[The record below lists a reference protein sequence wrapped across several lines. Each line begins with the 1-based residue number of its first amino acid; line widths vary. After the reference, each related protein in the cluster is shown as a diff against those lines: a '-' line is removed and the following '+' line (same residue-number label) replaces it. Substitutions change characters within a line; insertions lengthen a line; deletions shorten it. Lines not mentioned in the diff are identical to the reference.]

1 MRAWFVLAAWALPW
15 WPLFAQETRG
25 SITGRVTDPSGAVIP
40 TVKVE
45 ALNVATNVSVTAVT
59 NEAGNYD
66 IPYLLPGLYRLTAEA
81 PGFKRTVRDGI
92 ELRVGDRLVVDLRLE
107 VGAVTESVEVVAETP
122 LLATATAAIG
132 AVMGQRQI
140 TELPIVGG
148 NPFYLARISA
158 GVLSATG
165 RGNGQNPFDSGSAST
180 TVVVNGTRPGSS
192 EVTLDGITNMFNNQT
207 AFGPPQDLVQEFK
220 INTAAYDATQG
231 HATGAMVNVSLKS
244 GTNQP
249 HGTGYLFDSRLRARP
264 WFLNRFL
271 YDPNTGP
278 ITERK
283 IKEATPGWLH
293 QRWGYTITGPVVI
306 PRVYDGRNRTF
317 FAYGYEGVRVRR
329 ETTFTGTVPTP
340 DEKRGDFSALLRL
353 GAVYQIYD
361 PATIAP
367 APGGRFT
374 RQPLPGNVVPAWR
387 IDPIAANILKYYPEP
402 NSPGTADGRQ
412 NYFRIAMDNRRWAS
426 YLGRL
431 DHNFSQ
437 RHRFFARF
445 NANTW
450 HQETQNMP
458 TVANGNI
465 NRRPG
470 YGLGVDDVIV
480 FNPQL
485 LLNVRYGFS
494 WQRPSVSRFS
504 QGFNM
509 TQLGFPASL
518 AQEIAS
524 KTDPAGFAFP
534 EVVIDGGAFSTL
546 GASGGNLNSIYYQ
559 MVAGTL
565 TKIVATHSLRLGG
578 EFRLMRENAYNY
590 GNVAPRLEFAQTWT
604 RGPLDNSPAAPIA
617 QGLASMLLGYPTG
630 GQVNVNASYAQ
641 QSTFTGLF
649 FQDDWKLG
657 PRLTLN
663 IGLRYEY
670 EGPTTERFNRSL
682 RGFDSATPN
691 PIEAEARA
699 RYAQDPIPEV
709 PPAQFRTLGGLTF
722 VGVGGQPRG
731 LWTPDKNNLAPR
743 FGLAWQPGS
752 RTVVRAG
759 YGIFFDLMGIDRQDV
774 NQGGF
779 NQATL
784 IIPSLDNGL
793 SFRARLSN
801 PFPSGIERPPGAAAG
816 LKTFLGRS
824 IGFFAEQA
832 RNPYMQRWSLSVQR
846 ELLGRVVAD
855 LAYVGNRGTKL
866 AVNTQLD
873 PIPARYLSRSPERDQ
888 PVIDFLSAQVSN
900 PFFGIADF
908 SGSGLSGQRVA
919 RAQLLR
925 PYPHFTGIAVNLPAG
940 YSYYHS
946 LQANFEKRMSHGLA
960 LLTAW
965 TWSKFMEARS
975 YLNDTDPRPEKVV
988 SDMDFTH
995 RLVVSAIY
1003 ELPLGKGKR
1012 WLSGTHS
1019 WLDLIAGGW
1028 QLQGWFEGQTGDTL
1042 GFGNAIFRGS
1052 LKDIPLPVS
1061 RRRAERWFNVDAGF
1075 ERDPRRQ
1082 LQYNIRAFP
1091 TRFSG
1096 IRADGINNFDL
1107 SLFKSFP
1114 IREGWRFQFRME
1126 TYNTLNHVQFAAP
1139 NTSPTSSAFGSITSE
1154 KGHGQRQVTFAG
1166 KLIF

>member
-1 MRAWFVLAAWALPW
+1 
-15 WPLFAQETRG
+15 
-25 SITGRVTDPSGAVIP
+25 VIP
-40 TVKVE
+40 GAKVE

-92 ELRVGDRLVVDLRLE
+92 ELRVADRLVVDLRLE

-122 LLATATAAIG
+122 LLTTATAAIG

-165 RGNGQNPFDSGSAST
+165 RGNGQNPFDSGSAT
-180 TVVVNGTRPGSS
+180 TTIVVNGTRPGSS

-231 HATGAMVNVSLKS
+231 HATGAMVNVNLKS

-293 QRWGYTITGPVVI
+293 QRWGYTITGPVVV
-306 PRVYDGRNRTF
+306 PRLYDGRNRTF

-367 APGGRFT
+367 AQGGRFT
-374 RQPLPGNVVPAWR
+374 RQPLPGNVVPASR

-437 RHRFFARF
+437 QHRFFARL

-509 TQLGFPASL
+509 TELGFPVSL

-534 EVVIDGGAFSTL
+534 EVVIDSGAFSNL

-565 TKIVATHSLRLGG
+565 TKIVATHSVRLGG
-578 EFRLMRENAYNY
+578 EFRLLRENAYNY

-604 RGPLDNSPAAPIA
+604 RGPLDNSPAAPIG

-630 GQVNVNASYAQ
+630 GWVNVNASYAQ
-641 QSTFTGLF
+641 QSTFTALF
-649 FQDDWKLG
+649 LQDDWKLG
-657 PRLTLN
+657 SRLTLN
-663 IGLRYEY
+663 IGVRYEY

-682 RGFDSATPN
+682 RGFDPATPN

-699 RYAQDPIPEV
+699 RYAQNPIPEV

-722 VGVGGQPRG
+722 AGVGGQPRA
-731 LWTPDKNNLAPR
+731 LWTTDKNNMAPR
-743 FGLAWQPGS
+743 LGLALRLGS

-793 SFRARLSN
+793 TFRARLSN

-824 IGFFAEQA
+824 ISFFAERP

-846 ELLGRVVAD
+846 ELPGRVVAD

-866 AVNTQLD
+866 AVDTQLD
-873 PIPARYLSRSPERDQ
+873 PIPASYLSRSPERDQ
-888 PVIDFLSAQVSN
+888 PVIDFLSAQVPN
-900 PFFGIADF
+900 PFFGIPDF

-925 PYPHFTGIAVNLPAG
+925 PYPHFTGITVNLPAG

-946 LQANFEKRMSHGLA
+946 MQANFEKRASGGLA
-960 LLTAW
+960 FLAGW
-965 TWSKFMEARS
+965 TWSKFMEATR
-975 YLNDTDPRPEKVV
+975 YLNETDVRPEKVV

-995 RLVVSAIY
+995 RFVVTAIY

-1012 WLSGTHS
+1012 WLNSPRR
-1019 WLDLIAGGW
+1019 WLDFLAAGW
-1028 QLQGWFEGQTGDTL
+1028 QLQVWFEGQTGDTL

-1061 RRRAERWFNVDAGF
+1061 ERRAERWFNVDAGF
-1075 ERDPRRQ
+1075 ERDPRLQ

-1096 IRADGINNFDL
+1096 IRADGINNFDA
-1107 SLFKSFP
+1107 SFFKSFP

-1126 TYNTLNHVQFAAP
+1126 AYNTLNHVQFAAP
-1139 NTSPTSSAFGSITSE
+1139 NTTPTSSAFGSITSE